1 MAAPNLG
8 QGVDRGNYRTRSG
21 ITPPAVQGGAAGN
34 VFQTFILG
42 ESGPAAQTLTPSLYT
57 NTNTFHNPTIAP
69 GTVTLEPLLLD
80 NSNTFFAAN
89 VTQGGSTQTIT
100 PSLFTNS
107 NSIFDSAISA
117 NYSLVANRYDNLQ
130 TFFGPSVGSVVTLA
144 PSRYDNLNLF
154 FAATVVRGTVT
165 LSPALLSNNNTFF
178 AATVAPGSVTLA
190 PGRYDNI
197 QTFFVPAVT
206 AGTVVLNVPVVANN
220 QIFYGPVV
228 TDAYPVNPS
237 RYDNQQSFYP
247 AAVTVNQ
254 IVSPALYQNSNAFFA
269 PSVELQ
275 SFLITRAQAL
285 NLYNVYLLQGLET
298 PLIVSPTAR
307 TSGAVEQVINE
318 SGGNVTIST
327 TSTNTSFNGDI
338 GTIISELA
346 ALHGLTANLVVTPSS
361 RSFGSITQDI
371 FTVSG
376 VTTVTRQ

>member
-1 MAAPNLG
+1 MVAPNLG
-8 QGVDRGNYRTRSG
+8 QGVDRGNYRTRRG

-42 ESGPAAQTLTPSLYT
+42 ESGPAAQTLSPSLYT
-57 NTNTFHNPTIAP
+57 NTNAFHDPTVAP
-69 GTVTLEPLLLD
+69 GAVTLEPLLLD
-80 NSNTFFAAN
+80 NSNTFFAAD
-89 VTQGGSTQTIT
+89 VTQGGATQTLT

-130 TFFGPSVGSVVTLA
+130 TFFGPSAGSVVTLA
-144 PSRYDNLNLF
+144 PSRYDNLNSF
-154 FAATVVRGTVT
+154 FA
-165 LSPALLSNNNTFF
+165 
-178 AATVAPGSVTLA
+178 
-190 PGRYDNI
+190 
-197 QTFFVPAVT
+197 PAVT
-206 AGTVVLNVPVVANN
+206 AGTVVLSVPVVTNN

-228 TDAYPVNPS
+228 TDAYPINPS

-247 AAVTVNQ
+247 AAVTVSQ
-254 IVSPALYQNSNAFFA
+254 IVSPALYQNNNAFFA

-307 TSGAVEQVINE
+307 TSGAVEQVISE

-346 ALHGLTANLVVTPSS
+346 ALHGLTANLVVTPLT